1 MIMKTLEQPYK
12 LAKISE
18 NVNHQNI
25 GGKLI
30 YLEKA
35 GVLYNIKDVPFS
47 KMTIAL
53 VNFIKRIDIFNMDEN
68 TKIYYGHLQNVNLG
82 YFVTENEIDVLM

>member
-12 LAKISE
+12 LAKINES
-18 NVNHQNI
+18 VKHQNI
-25 GGKLI
+25 SGKLI

-35 GVLYNIKDVPFS
+35 GVLYSIKDVPFS

-68 TKIYYGHLQNVNLG
+68 TKIYYGHLQNANLG
-82 YFVTENEIDVLM
+82 YFVTENEIDILI

>member
-12 LAKISE
+12 LAKINE

-30 YLEKA
+30 YLEKV
-35 GVLYNIKDVPFS
+35 GVLYSIKDVPFS

-68 TKIYYGHLQNVNLG
+68 TKIYYRHLQNANLG
-82 YFVTENEIDVLM
+82 YFVAENEIDILI